1 MEDTAQLWTLSFAM
15 FLGSFVAGAVP
26 LTISLSEVSNGQK
39 YFSIDLGV
47 IQIAGREFHTAM
59 QTFTRR

>member
-26 LTISLSEVSNGQK
+26 LTISLSEVSFKRTVKNILLV
-39 YFSIDLGV
+39 Y
-47 IQIAGREFHTAM
+47 IQTGRELLTAL